1 MAIPRN
7 PIVIDTSDTFSTW
20 LSNTNLAINVLKN
33 IITDTVLTHPSAS
46 AFTVGS
52 TITQATTGAT
62 GIVQVSTT
70 EATTLSD
77 LGTGTWGI
85 SNDVT
90 QSAPTSVTVAAAS
103 IDVVTVSHLATTDAA
118 LTTPTLTAPVIATIT
133 SGGNTLTLPTSADTL
148 VGRATTDT
156 LTNKTLT
163 GPVISGGSM
172 SGIAITNNAI
182 SSAPTI
188 SVDDGGTIGTDTDAD
203 AITIAAA
210 GAVTFSQRDVH
221 TLGIT
226 VANGQTIGSASDAD
240 AITIATAGVVTFSQ
254 RDVHSAGITVADA
267 GQIGSASAT
276 SAISIAST
284 GIVTFADDLIIKDA
298 GTIGSATDPD
308 AIAIGADGDVTLTQ
322 DLELQHDGATISL
335 GTNDDV
341 VITHVADDGLII
353 RNMVGGFTKLAI
365 HASDTDVAD
374 GNLLGEISF
383 VAPVEGAGSDAILP
397 AAAIAARSEG
407 DFSATNNATELVFN
421 TGASEDASIGATGG
435 KMILSSAGNL
445 NLTAGGLQFP
455 ATFSNETNANTL
467 DDYEEGTFT
476 PTLDSYGYTPDRIEG
491 RYTKIGRMV
500 FAIVVFDPSGTS
512 ADYSEFLLEALPFV
526 AIDDNAPGIVT
537 FGTSQSYDYDND
549 YNPQYFFILKNT
561 VQVKG
566 WDVSGGVIEYVGRAR
581 EISRGNE
588 IILGIQYET
597 AS

>member
-1 MAIPRN
+1 MAVPRN

-62 GIVQVSTT
+62 GVVQVSTT

-77 LGTGTWGI
+77 LGTGTWGT
-85 SNDVT
+85 SNNVT
-90 QSAPTSVTVAAAS
+90 QSSPTSVTVSSGDLDA
-103 IDVVTVSHLATTDAA
+103 VTTSHLATTGAA
-118 LTTPTLTAPVIATIT
+118 LTTPTLTTPTVV
-133 SGGNTLTLPTSADTL
+133 SNMVVNGNTLTLPTSADTL

-240 AITIATAGVVTFSQ
+240 AITIASAGAVTFSQ
-254 RDVHSAGITVADA
+254 QSVHTLGLTSAGAVAITNSTANT
-267 GQIGSASAT
+267 SAT
-276 SAISIAST
+276 DGALTVTGGVGIAADVTIGDDLRLISDDAILSFGVNSDVTITHVHDT
-284 GIVTFADDLIIKDA
+284 GLIIKNTHTSGNSGI
-298 GTIGSATDPD
+298 GT
-308 AIAIGADGDVTLTQ
+308 
-322 DLELQHDGATISL
+322 
-335 GTNDDV
+335 
-341 VITHVADDGLII
+341 VITLQTG
-353 RNMVGGFTKLAI
+353 
-365 HASDTDVAD
+365 DTDVAD
-374 GNLLGEISF
+374 GNILGQIKFQAPDEASGSADQDL
-383 VAPVEGAGSDAILP
+383 VAAG
-397 AAAIAARSEG
+397 IAARSEG
-407 DFSATNNATELVFN
+407 DFSDTNNATELVFN
-421 TGASEDASIGATGG
+421 TGASEDASIGASGG

-455 ATFSNETNANTL
+455 ATFSNETDANTL

-476 PTLDSYGYTPDRIEG
+476 PTLDSYNFTADRIEG

-500 FAIVVFDPSGTS
+500 FVIVVFDPAGGGSPN
-512 ADYSEFLLEALPFV
+512 ADYSEFLLESLPFV
-526 AIDDNAPGIVT
+526 AVNNNAPGIVT
-537 FGTSQSYDYDND
+537 FGTSESYNYDD
-549 YNPQYFFILKNT
+549 AYSPRYFFILKNT

-566 WDVSGGVIEYVGRAR
+566 WDVSGGVIEYSGRSR

-588 IILGIQYET
+588 VILGIQYET

>member
-1 MAIPRN
+1 MAVPRN
-7 PIVIDTSDTFSTW
+7 PIVIDTSDTFNTW

-240 AITIATAGVVTFSQ
+240 AITIASAGDVTFSQ

-537 FGTSQSYDYDND
+537 FGTSQTYDYDND

>member
-1 MAIPRN
+1 
-7 PIVIDTSDTFSTW
+7 
-20 LSNTNLAINVLKN
+20 
-33 IITDTVLTHPSAS
+33 
-46 AFTVGS
+46 
-52 TITQATTGAT
+52 
-62 GIVQVSTT
+62 
-70 EATTLSD
+70 
-77 LGTGTWGI
+77 
-85 SNDVT
+85 
-90 QSAPTSVTVAAAS
+90 
-103 IDVVTVSHLATTDAA
+103 
-118 LTTPTLTAPVIATIT
+118 
-133 SGGNTLTLPTSADTL
+133 
-148 VGRATTDT
+148 
-156 LTNKTLT
+156 
-163 GPVISGGSM
+163 
-172 SGIAITNNAI
+172 
-182 SSAPTI
+182 
-188 SVDDGGTIGTDTDAD
+188 
-203 AITIAAA
+203 
-210 GAVTFSQRDVH
+210 
-221 TLGIT
+221 
-226 VANGQTIGSASDAD
+226 
-240 AITIATAGVVTFSQ
+240 
-254 RDVHSAGITVADA
+254 
-267 GQIGSASAT
+267 
-276 SAISIAST
+276 
-284 GIVTFADDLIIKDA
+284 
-298 GTIGSATDPD
+298 
-308 AIAIGADGDVTLTQ
+308 
-322 DLELQHDGATISL
+322 L